1 MNDTSTTEYYTYC
14 LSRSLHDAL
23 PIFVDVPIE
32 AHERT
37 IRSNLI
43 GHMNDAH
50 AVLPI
55 FMAQRHGIFVNMISL
70 GGLTGTP
77 HAAAYGAS
85 KFGLRG
91 FSEGLRSEMTEWPD
105 LTICAVTSA
114 IVYTPGLRH
123 ADNSTAK
130 GMHGTPPHIAPKE

>member
-1 MNDTSTTEYYTYC
+1 MTSYEMRI
-14 LSRSLHDAL
+14 SDWSS
-23 PIFVDVPIE
+23 DVC
-32 AHERT
+32 
-37 IRSNLI
+37 SSDL
-43 GHMNDAH
+43 MNDAH

-91 FSEGLRSEMTEWPD
+91 FSEALRAEMTEWPD
-105 LTICAVTSA
+105 IHICD
-114 IVYTPGLRH
+114 VYPAFVDTPALRH
-123 ADNSTAK
+123 AGDRTSTRLNSSQ
-130 GMHGTPPHIAPKE
+130 